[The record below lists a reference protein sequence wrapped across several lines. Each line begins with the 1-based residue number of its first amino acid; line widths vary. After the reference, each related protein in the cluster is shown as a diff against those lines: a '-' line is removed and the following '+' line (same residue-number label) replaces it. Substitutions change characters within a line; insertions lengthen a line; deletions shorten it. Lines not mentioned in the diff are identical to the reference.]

1 MLMRLLSKAIGS
13 ALDEQAKRAFLGS
26 AEKHSEPKIGSPARQ
41 RGVGGWL
48 GRGTPECHT

>member
-1 MLMRLLSKAIGS
+1 MRLLSKAIGS

-26 AEKHSEPKIGSPARQ
+26 AEKHGEPKIGSPARQ
-41 RGVGGWL
+41 GGREWL